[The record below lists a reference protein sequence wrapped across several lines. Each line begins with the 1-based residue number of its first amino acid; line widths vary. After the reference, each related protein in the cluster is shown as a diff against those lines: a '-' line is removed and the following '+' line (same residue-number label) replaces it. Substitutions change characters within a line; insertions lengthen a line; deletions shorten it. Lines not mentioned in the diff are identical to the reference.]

1 MFAKKTIKNIE
12 CLYCNFKTTKTSN
25 FNRHVATLKHLKNT
39 KSKIDNKKNEIKDQ
53 GDDEQ
58 EKEEEDNEK
67 DVELSSLCSSSMV
80 LQLMKENNEIKQM
93 LYEQNQTLLQQNN
106 LMMEICKQPTSNI
119 INHNTNTFNLNIFLN
134 EKCKNAMN
142 IADFIHSI
150 EIDLDDLI
158 RVGKVGYVKG
168 ITDIILTHLRKL
180 DVTERP
186 LHCSDLKREVMY
198 IKDKDVW
205 EKDNEQKEKFRKVV
219 KEISMINSRALPLYK
234 EKHPDILKHD
244 SKHVDEY
251 DKIVIEALG
260 GIDFNIQPNQNKIMK
275 NIAKEVVIN
284 RSCFSKE

>member
-1 MFAKKTIKNIE
+1 MSKKVKNIE
-12 CLYCNFKTTKTSN
+12 CEYCNFKTTKTSN
-25 FNRHVATLKHLKNT
+25 FNRHIVTLKHLKNVRCM
-39 KSKIDNKKNEIKDQ
+39 KAKKDIE
-53 GDDEQ
+53 EE
-58 EKEEEDNEK
+58 EKEEEEEDI
-67 DVELSSLCSSSMV
+67 DMTTLCSSSMV

-93 LYEQNQTLLQQNN
+93 LFEQNQTLLQQNN

-119 INHNTNTFNLNIFLN
+119 ITNHNTNTFNLNIFLN

-150 EIDLDDLI
+150 EVDLDDLI

-180 DVTERP
+180 DITERP

-198 IKDKDVW
+198 IKDKNVW
-205 EKDNEQKEKFRKVV
+205 EKDNEHKEKFRRVI

-244 SKHVDEY
+244 SKYVDEY
-251 DKIVIEALG
+251 DRIVIEALG
-260 GIDFNIQPNQNKIMK
+260 GIEFNIQPNQNKIMK
-275 NIAKEVVIN
+275 NIAKEVAIN
-284 RSCFSKE
+284 RSIV